1 MQAGFWGVSPNYS
14 SHFFSNGSKAMQSKA
29 KAEETTTEHVRH
41 HARVVYAAWI
51 ENVLIHFKRL
61 LNSLKSSCTIKSFT
75 YVTKGPFHSRTKQS
89 TVHCENNYLYRS
101 LLWLIRAIIWT
112 GFDIALTQCKKLKSI
127 SGRCFTWYL
136 LAYVFSLSGLIRYHI
151 TYCLINALF
160 WNRILT
166 HNSPKSKSPQRIW
179 NTRLSTAIYGSE
191 FLSISISLTEL
202 TGFIV
207 VAYIFRGE
215 RIFRQMLNLFYLLF
229 YNFGIA

>member
-1 MQAGFWGVSPNYS
+1 MYSSHWFFLYVPPGFVVVQAMWKKSRLLMQAGFWGVSPNYS
-14 SHFFSNGSKAMQSKA
+14 SHFFSNGSKAMQSKG

-136 LAYVFSLSGLIRYHI
+136 LAMHMYFP
-151 TYCLINALF
+151 
-160 WNRILT
+160 
-166 HNSPKSKSPQRIW
+166 SP
-179 NTRLSTAIYGSE
+179 
-191 FLSISISLTEL
+191 
-202 TGFIV
+202 V
-207 VAYIFRGE
+207 
-215 RIFRQMLNLFYLLF
+215 
-229 YNFGIA
+229 